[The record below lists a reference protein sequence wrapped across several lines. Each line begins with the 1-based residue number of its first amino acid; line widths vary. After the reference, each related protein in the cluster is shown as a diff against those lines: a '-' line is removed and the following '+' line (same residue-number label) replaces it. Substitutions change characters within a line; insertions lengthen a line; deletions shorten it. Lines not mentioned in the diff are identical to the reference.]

1 MGLRV
6 CSPGVAEGSC
16 DSGGTGGR
24 VSLPLT
30 AVFHCSLTDRNVR
43 VQKVFNGYLRITNEN
58 FLDAYENSSSTE
70 FANLA
75 KKVKEAV
82 SPVPGQS
89 PGPAVVSGTRTLA
102 QQKGGS
108 PLLPDAWAGVRCGLP
123 GTWEGAPGPR
133 REGAAWVGAR
143 GHGRSLDPSA
153 SSPSL
158 S

>member
-1 MGLRV
+1 MEGAVGGEGKEGSSHGEVMGLRV
-6 CSPGVAEGSC
+6 SSSGVAEGSC

-30 AVFHCSLTDRNVR
+30 TVLRWSLTDRNVR
-43 VQKVFNGYLRITNEN
+43 VQKVFNGYLRVTNEN

-82 SPVPGQS
+82 SPIPGQS
-89 PGPAVVSGTRTLA
+89 PGPAVGSGTRTLA

-108 PLLPDAWAGVRCGLP
+108 PLLPDAWAGV
-123 GTWEGAPGPR
+123 
-133 REGAAWVGAR
+133 
-143 GHGRSLDPSA
+143 
-153 SSPSL
+153 
-158 S
+158 